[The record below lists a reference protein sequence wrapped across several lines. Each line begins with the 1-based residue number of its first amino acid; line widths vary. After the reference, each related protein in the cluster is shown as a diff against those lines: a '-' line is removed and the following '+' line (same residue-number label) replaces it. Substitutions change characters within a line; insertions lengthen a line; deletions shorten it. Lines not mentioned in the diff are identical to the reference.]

1 VVSSGFD
8 LPPHDNL
15 RSVTEAELEEQLE
28 LVAASAISPLAGI
41 FGPASMTW
49 RIDREAIIFLA
60 AGRALLLQLAH
71 PWIAA
76 AITEHSRA
84 PAEPI
89 IRFHRTFS
97 VVFAFVFGTIDQAF
111 GAARSLHRRHAQVIG
126 LLPETAGPF
135 KAGSRYCANNISA
148 LRWVHASLVESAL
161 VAHEIFFGALSA
173 ADRARHYA
181 ESQLFAGMLGIPRSA
196 LPGDYA
202 GLAAYT
208 QAMCDSDVLT
218 VGVAA
223 RRLAD
228 QIFSGT
234 GSWLRAP
241 ASYQALTAGMLPDRL
256 RHDFGL
262 VYGEAERRASE
273 RMVKRVRRVYLVA
286 PRRLRY
292 VGPYYEA
299 SQRLAGRARPDLS
312 TRLSNRLWIGRPS
325 LAS

>member
-1 VVSSGFD
+1 MVSSGAD
-8 LPPHDNL
+8 LPLHEDL
-15 RSVTEAELEEQLE
+15 RAVTEAELEEQLE
-28 LVAASAISPLAGI
+28 RVAASAISPLAGI
-41 FGPASMTW
+41 FGSASMTW

-76 AITEHSRA
+76 AVAEHSRA

-89 IRFHRTFS
+89 VRFHRTFS

-111 GAARSLHRRHAQVIG
+111 GAARSLHGRHAQVTG

-148 LRWVHASLVESAL
+148 LRWVYASLIESAI

-173 ADRARHYA
+173 ADRARHYS
-181 ESQLFAGMLGIPRSA
+181 ESQLFAGMLGIPRNA
-196 LPGDYA
+196 LPDDYA
-202 GLAAYT
+202 GLASYT
-208 QAMCDSDVLT
+208 QAMRNSDVLT
-218 VGVAA
+218 VSAAA

-241 ASYQALTAGMLPDRL
+241 ASYRALTASMLPDRL
-256 RHDFGL
+256 RQDFGL
-262 VYGEAERRASE
+262 AYGQAERRASE
-273 RMVKRVRRVYLVA
+273 RMVKRLRRAYFVA

-299 SQRLAGRARPDLS
+299 SQRLAGRANPDLG